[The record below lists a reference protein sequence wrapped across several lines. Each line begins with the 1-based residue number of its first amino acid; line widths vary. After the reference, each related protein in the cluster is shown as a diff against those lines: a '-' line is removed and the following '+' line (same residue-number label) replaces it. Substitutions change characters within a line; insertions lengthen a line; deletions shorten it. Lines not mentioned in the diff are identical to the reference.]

1 MGFRTNK
8 FLTEAYDAN
17 INKEA
22 ADLEHK
28 QMVRKN
34 IVEAVTLRLKDFHDL
49 LLNPPKVFLEIS

>member
-1 MGFRTNK
+1 MGFRSNK
-8 FLTEAYDAN
+8 FLSETYDAN

-28 QMVRKN
+28 QIVRKN

-49 LLNPPKVFLEIS
+49 LLNPPKVLLEVL

>member
-8 FLTEAYDAN
+8 FLNETYDAN

-28 QMVRKN
+28 QMVRNN

-49 LLNPPKVFLEIS
+49 LLNPPKV